1 MPPPPPDDPPE
12 REPSEK
18 GPPQAIPA
26 AAVSRLSLY
35 LRELRHLRREHVAKI
50 SSSQLGRRLGVSAAV
65 VRRDLA
71 CLGQLGR
78 RGIGYDVDA
87 LSQQIRSALGAD
99 QTWNVALIGAGSLG
113 TALLRYRGFSEQA
126 FRLVAAFDTNPE
138 RIGQSISGIPILEL
152 SALEATIAQR
162 EIQLAI
168 LAVPAEAAQPIA
180 DRLAQSGVAGILN
193 FAPVTL
199 RIGGKTCVVDVDLAS
214 ELQQLSF
221 AILRCTRSPAPPAEI
236 PSPPAEQPPA
246 ASEQE
251 RPASE
256 QNLDGAKKIANPP

>member
-1 MPPPPPDDPPE
+1 MARPPHDDPPG
-12 REPSEK
+12 REPAET
-18 GPPQAIPA
+18 PPSQSIPA

-35 LRELRHLRREHVAKI
+35 LRELRHLRREYVAKI

-78 RGIGYDVDA
+78 RGIGYDIDA
-87 LSQQIRSALGAD
+87 LSQRIRSALGAD

-113 TALLRYRGFSEQA
+113 TALLRYRGFSEQN
-126 FRLVAAFDTNPE
+126 FRLVAAFDINPT
-138 RIGQSISGIPILEL
+138 RIGQPIGGVPILEL
-152 SALEATIAQR
+152 STLEATLAQR

-180 DRLAQSGVAGILN
+180 DRLAHSAVAGILN

-199 RIGGKTCVVDVDLAS
+199 HVGGETCVVDVDLAS

-221 AILRCTRSPAPPAEI
+221 AILRRTRSPAPSAEPA
-236 PSPPAEQPPA
+236 SPA
-246 ASEQE
+246 AEPGSPGSERE
-251 RPASE
+251 PDS
-256 QNLDGAKKIANPP
+256 DKKIANPP